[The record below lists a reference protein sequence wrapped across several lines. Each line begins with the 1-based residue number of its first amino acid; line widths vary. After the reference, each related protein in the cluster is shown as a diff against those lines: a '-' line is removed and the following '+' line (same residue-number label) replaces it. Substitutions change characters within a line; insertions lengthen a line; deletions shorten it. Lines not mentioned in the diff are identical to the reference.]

1 MNESRT
7 LSIPIMGGKDGNPL
21 PLVPIRRQSVDSRS
35 LVVDVRGY
43 LERELVVPRRG
54 EKI

>member
-7 LSIPIMGGKDGNPL
+7 LSIPIIGGEDEHPL

-35 LVVDVRGY
+35 WVVDNRGY
-43 LERELVVPRRG
+43 VERELVVPRHG